1 MKYTQAL
8 RNEIVK
14 AIDFEGYTKFDG
26 SPFAP
31 QTDADKI
38 SLLINV
44 AMDEVGHEFKAKG
57 MQGGLEYWLSGL
69 PSCINLPVYHYE
81 QIEFAVKIGSIPTN
95 HTERQ
100 ANTVRD
106 NFYRF
111 MASNILQW
119 HNKILKDRANGKIE
133 AFKF

>member
-57 MQGGLEYWLSGL
+57 MQGGLEYCYLASLPASTCPFTIARLSNSLTKSGQSAKMYQRSMRKKSSL
-69 PSCINLPVYHYE
+69 TSTVLWPPISCNGTI
-81 QIEFAVKIGSIPTN
+81 
-95 HTERQ
+95 
-100 ANTVRD
+100 
-106 NFYRF
+106 RF
-111 MASNILQW
+111 
-119 HNKILKDRANGKIE
+119 
-133 AFKF
+133 